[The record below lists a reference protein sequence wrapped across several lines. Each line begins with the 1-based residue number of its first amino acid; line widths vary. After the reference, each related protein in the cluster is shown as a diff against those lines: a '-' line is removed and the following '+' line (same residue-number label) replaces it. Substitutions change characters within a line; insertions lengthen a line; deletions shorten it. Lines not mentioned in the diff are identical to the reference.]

1 LLKRTAPEH
10 LFLHKMKNF
19 GCLLHSTFQ
28 FWLRRTWERNM
39 SPGMGQ
45 RMSMA
50 DHPRLRVK
58 KEKAI

>member
-1 LLKRTAPEH
+1 
-10 LFLHKMKNF
+10 MKNF